1 MAMAGEID
9 VQTRLNFVDMGEGDG
24 DPVVFLHGFG
34 GDVSGW
40 LNFQVGLSGSW
51 RSLAFDLPGHGGSLD
66 YPKTCNAVVAA
77 KAVLDDL
84 AAMGIGKVH
93 LVGHSMGGAAAS
105 VIALRRPELVASL
118 SLLAP
123 GGFGSEINQAL
134 LRRYAS
140 QQDEEGLQMV
150 LEQFFG
156 TEFRLPRA
164 MAGYAAKQRQDPRV
178 CENLKRTAEA
188 ILDGKR
194 QKILPLDE
202 LGALPV
208 PIKILWGRQD
218 RVIPVGQC
226 VGLPPMMA
234 VHIFEK
240 AGHMVHL
247 EASREVLSLI
257 RQCIRS
263 AR

>member
-1 MAMAGEID
+1 MD
-9 VQTRLNFVDMGEGDG
+9 VQTRLNCVDMGEGEG
-24 DPVVFLHGFG
+24 APVVFLHGFG
-34 GDVSGW
+34 GDVSSW
-40 LNFQVGLSGSW
+40 LNFQVGLAGSW

-84 AAMGIGKVH
+84 EAMGIGKVH
-93 LVGHSMGGAAAS
+93 LAGHSMGGAAAA

-123 GGFGSEINQAL
+123 GGFGPEINQAL
-134 LRRYAS
+134 LRRYAA
-140 QQDEEGLQMV
+140 QTDEEGLQMV

-156 TEFRLPRA
+156 SEFRLPRA
-164 MAGYAAKQRQDPRV
+164 MAGYAAQLRQDPHV
-178 CENLKRTAEA
+178 CESLKRTAEA

-194 QKILPLDE
+194 QKTLPLDE
-202 LGALPV
+202 LGGLSL
-208 PIKILWGRQD
+208 PIKVIWGRQD

-226 VGLPPMMA
+226 VGLPAMIA

-247 EASREVLSLI
+247 EASREVLALI
-257 RQCIRS
+257 RQSIRS

>member
-1 MAMAGEID
+1 M
-9 VQTRLNFVDMGEGDG
+9 QTRLNFVDMGEGDG

-51 RSLAFDLPGHGGSLD
+51 RSLAFDLPGHGGSQD
-66 YPKTCNAVVAA
+66 YLKTCNAVVAA

-84 AAMGIGKVH
+84 AAMDIGKVH

-123 GGFGSEINQAL
+123 GGFGAEINQAL

-164 MAGYAAKQRQDPRV
+164 MAGYAAKQRPGSACVR
-178 CENLKRTAEA
+178 KSEA
-188 ILDGKR
+188 DCRSHSGCKR

-202 LGALPV
+202 LGALSV

-218 RVIPVGQC
+218 RVIPVEQC

-247 EASREVLSLI
+247 EANREVLSLI